1 MRPGFTLLKTL
12 PPRVVAQPPH
22 GLAAGAAGRG
32 TRNWTSGLQGSLQ
45 QAAFEVGTH
54 CSWNTL
60 NVIEAGQ
67 GLGECAPQTG
77 PG

>member
-12 PPRVVAQPPH
+12 PPCAVAQPPH

-60 NVIEAGQ
+60 NVIEAGN